1 MSRGMMNPAD
11 IAAWEQGKVDARRA
25 RELVDASLDPHCVLY
40 RDHGPD
46 RLVAAALVYATLAR

>member
-1 MSRGMMNPAD
+1 MMNPAD